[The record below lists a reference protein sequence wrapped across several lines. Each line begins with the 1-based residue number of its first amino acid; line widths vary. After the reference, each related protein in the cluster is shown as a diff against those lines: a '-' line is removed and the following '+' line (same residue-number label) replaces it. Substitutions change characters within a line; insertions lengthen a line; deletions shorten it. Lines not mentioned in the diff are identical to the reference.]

1 MGTRIN
7 YQTDLDKMNEQERK
21 KLQTEIEEMNEQ
33 ERKKLQTEV
42 EDEDEAKYLELV
54 RARFE
59 REARLGR
66 GGNEGYVQKPPETK
80 TILGVQ
86 RLAQK
91 FLEDEILQYE
101 LYLFSINEKRSE
113 DSETIQG
120 LRGYLMYLYDD
131 FDDGNYSE
139 IQNFIDQYTNNEDTN
154 QDTAYYK
161 ILEKYFAKAR
171 IDSLNAMID
180 LYFDKTYKYTTND
193 DNLNVTIDDFRK
205 SNTLKKLLLLR
216 KWTNDKTKARQ
227 KNVDYL
233 IKVIK
238 NEYSSA
244 NKEYNKDQIAWRI
257 YERMEDLTSYDNIRK
272 NYMIGWE
279 DI

>member
-131 FDDGNYSE
+131 FEDGNYSE

-244 NKEYNKDQIAWRI
+244 NKEYNKDQIAWQI

>member
-139 IQNFIDQYTNNEDTN
+139 IQNFIDQYTNNEDAN

-244 NKEYNKDQIAWRI
+244 NKEYNKDQIAWQI

>member
-7 YQTDLDKMNEQERK
+7 YQTDLDK
-21 KLQTEIEEMNEQ
+21 MNEQ

-244 NKEYNKDQIAWRI
+244 NKEYNKDQIAWQI

>member
-1 MGTRIN
+1 
-7 YQTDLDKMNEQERK
+7 
-21 KLQTEIEEMNEQ
+21 
-33 ERKKLQTEV
+33 
-42 EDEDEAKYLELV
+42 
-54 RARFE
+54 
-59 REARLGR
+59 
-66 GGNEGYVQKPPETK
+66 
-80 TILGVQ
+80 
-86 RLAQK
+86 
-91 FLEDEILQYE
+91 
-101 LYLFSINEKRSE
+101 
-113 DSETIQG
+113 
-120 LRGYLMYLYDD
+120 
-131 FDDGNYSE
+131 
-139 IQNFIDQYTNNEDTN
+139 
-154 QDTAYYK
+154 
-161 ILEKYFAKAR
+161 
-171 IDSLNAMID
+171 MID

-244 NKEYNKDQIAWRI
+244 NKEYNKDQIAWQI

>member
-42 EDEDEAKYLELV
+42 EGEDEAKYLELV

-244 NKEYNKDQIAWRI
+244 NKEYNKDQIAWQI

>member
-113 DSETIQG
+113 DSETILG

-139 IQNFIDQYTNNEDTN
+139 IQNFIDQYTNKEDTN

-244 NKEYNKDQIAWRI
+244 NKEYNKDQIAWQI